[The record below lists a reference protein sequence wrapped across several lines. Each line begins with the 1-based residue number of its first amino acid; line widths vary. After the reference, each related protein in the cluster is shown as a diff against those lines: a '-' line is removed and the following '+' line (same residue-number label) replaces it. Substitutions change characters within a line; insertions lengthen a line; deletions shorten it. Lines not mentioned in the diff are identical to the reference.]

1 MHNAPTRT
9 LSKKEIIP
17 NNFFLQNLTINVE
30 SLCSCPCEFEPN
42 SENCNFN
49 GNLTCGKCICNQGF
63 SGTDCGCD
71 KNSAESAMYVTSK
84 YFFELQDIFPKRN
97 SFKNFL
103 ITVPIVKTKIQTIQ
117 I

>member
-1 MHNAPTRT
+1 MRYP
-9 LSKKEIIP
+9 KKKLYLII
-17 NNFFLQNLTINVE
+17 FFLQNLTINVE

-71 KNSAESAMYVTSK
+71 KNSAESAMYVLVISR
-84 YFFELQDIFPKRN
+84 YFFENKEF
-97 SFKNFL
+97 FFFF
-103 ITVPIVKTKIQTIQ
+103 
-117 I
+117 

>member
-1 MHNAPTRT
+1 MRYP
-9 LSKKEIIP
+9 KEKLY
-17 NNFFLQNLTINVE
+17 NKYFFLQNLTINVE

-71 KNSAESAMYVTSK
+71 KNSAESAMYIP
-84 YFFELQDIFPKRN
+84 FFKFRIFFPKEI
-97 SFKNFL
+97 F
-103 ITVPIVKTKIQTIQ
+103 
-117 I
+117 